1 MGLGQ
6 IMKENPLSGHFPCAC
21 MCKQVGREVTGW
33 GEERDNASVASW
45 RTEEREI
52 RLTHPHWQFYFIPR
66 SCNLSSLEIDLAY
79 RCVLFGQHDV
89 LKNFEL
95 VANF

>member
-1 MGLGQ
+1 MGKSKTMLVLLPGG
-6 IMKENPLSGHFPCAC
+6 MK
-21 MCKQVGREVTGW
+21 
-33 GEERDNASVASW
+33 
-45 RTEEREI
+45 REI
-52 RLTHPHWQFYFIPR
+52 SLTRPHWQFYFIPR